1 MTGGHPLGK
10 SPTHVASASTASPPS
25 TPPAPSAADRAHAV
39 LRERILDGTL
49 PGGTLISEGQIADE
63 LGVSRTP
70 VREAF
75 LRLQAEG
82 WMELFP
88 KRGALVRPVQPGEIA
103 EVVEARHV
111 IESAAVRKVTQDAD
125 AAAHLA
131 ARLAEVIAQQTAAAQ
146 VQDLTAFTR
155 ADVDF
160 HQVIVDA
167 GENSILCGV
176 YRTLR
181 DRQQRMT
188 ARSVRARAGQLEAI
202 IAQHTELAQ
211 RIGDQDAAG
220 FATVLADHIL
230 DIHRELLR

>member
-1 MTGGHPLGK
+1 MP
-10 SPTHVASASTASPPS
+10 PT
-25 TPPAPSAADRAHAV
+25 PSAADRAHAL

-49 PGGTLISEGQIADE
+49 PGGTLLSEGQVADE
-63 LGVSRTP
+63 LAVSRTP

-88 KRGALVRPVQPGEIA
+88 KKGALVRPVQPGEIA

-111 IESAAVRKVTQDAD
+111 IESAAVRTTSQDPG

-131 ARLAEVIAQQTAAAQ
+131 AHLHEVVAAQ
-146 VQDLTAFTR
+146 RRAADAGDLTAFAQ

-160 HQVIVDA
+160 HQGVVDA
-167 GENSILCGV
+167 GGNSILCGV

-181 DRQQRMT
+181 ERQQRMT

-202 IAQHTELAQ
+202 LAQHTDLA
-211 RIGDQDAAG
+211 RLVADRDAAG
-220 FATVLADHIL
+220 FAQALLEHMH
-230 DIHRELLR
+230 DIHAGLLR

>member
-1 MTGGHPLGK
+1 MIYTEEAQHVLQSSTTTPAHP
-10 SPTHVASASTASPPS
+10 V
-25 TPPAPSAADRAHAV
+25 SAADRAHAV
-39 LRERILDGTL
+39 LHERILDGTL

-103 EVVEARHV
+103 EVIEARQV
-111 IESAAVRKVTQDAD
+111 IESAAVRKVCLDSDA
-125 AAAHLA
+125 ATLLAAHLA
-131 ARLAEVIAQQTAAAQ
+131 EVVANQNRAAAAG
-146 VQDLTAFTR
+146 DLTAFAR

-160 HQVIVDA
+160 HQGIVDA
-167 GENSILCGV
+167 GDNSILREV

-188 ARSVRARAGQLEAI
+188 ARSVRARAGQLDAI
-202 IAQHTELAQ
+202 VGQHTELA
-211 RIGDQDAAG
+211 RLIADQDAAG
-220 FATVLADHIL
+220 FTRALIDHMH
-230 DIHRELLR
+230 DIHRDLLR

>member
-1 MTGGHPLGK
+1 MTSDHATT
-10 SPTHVASASTASPPS
+10 PTPA
-25 TPPAPSAADRAHAV
+25 TPRSAADRAHAI
-39 LRERILDGTL
+39 LHERILDGTL

-75 LRLQAEG
+75 LRLSAEG

-103 EVVEARHV
+103 EVIEARQV
-111 IESAAVRKVTQDAD
+111 IESAAVHKATGDAGS
-125 AAAHLA
+125 AARLA
-131 ARLAEVIAQQTAAAQ
+131 ARLQEVVARQVTAATAG
-146 VQDLTAFTR
+146 DLSAFAR

-160 HQVIVDA
+160 HQEIVEA
-167 GENSILCGV
+167 EENSILGAF

-188 ARSVRARAGQLEAI
+188 ARSVRSRAGALDAI
-202 IAQHTELAQ
+202 VAQHTELA
-211 RIGDQDAAG
+211 RLIADQDADG
-220 FATVLADHIL
+220 FARALGEHMHS
-230 DIHRELLR
+230 IHQDLLR

>member
-1 MTGGHPLGK
+1 MTSGAPHTSPVHAV
-10 SPTHVASASTASPPS
+10 SPTDP
-25 TPPAPSAADRAHAV
+25 PPALSAADRAHAV

-49 PGGTLISEGQIADE
+49 AGGTLISEGQIADE

-88 KRGALVRPVQPGEIA
+88 KRGALVRPIQPGEIA

-146 VQDLTAFTR
+146 AQDLTAFTR

-167 GENSILCGV
+167 GENSILGEV
-176 YRTLR
+176 FRTLR

-202 IAQHTELAQ
+202 IAQHAELAR
-211 RIGDQDAAG
+211 RIGDQDAVG
-220 FATVLADHIL
+220 FAGALADHIH

>member
-1 MTGGHPLGK
+1 MTGDSTTPLSPHP
-10 SPTHVASASTASPPS
+10 T
-25 TPPAPSAADRAHAV
+25 SAADRAHAV

-63 LGVSRTP
+63 LGLSRTP

-88 KRGALVRPVQPGEIA
+88 KRGALVRPIQPGEIA
-103 EVVEARHV
+103 EVIEARQV
-111 IESAAVRKVTQDAD
+111 IESAAAGKACQDSGD
-125 AAAHLA
+125 A
-131 ARLAEVIAQQTAAAQ
+131 ARLAAQLGDVVAQQRLAAAAG
-146 VQDLTAFTR
+146 DLAAFAR

-160 HQVIVDA
+160 HQGIVDA
-167 GENSILCGV
+167 GDNSILREV

-188 ARSVRARAGQLEAI
+188 ASSVRARTGQLEAI
-202 IAQHTELAQ
+202 VAQHTELAHL
-211 RIGDQDAAG
+211 IADQDAAG
-220 FATVLADHIL
+220 FTQALRDHMH
-230 DIHRELLR
+230 DIHRDLLR

>member
-1 MTGGHPLGK
+1 MPR
-10 SPTHVASASTASPPS
+10 PI
-25 TPPAPSAADRAHAV
+25 SAADRAHAV

-49 PGGTLISEGQIADE
+49 PGGTLISEGQVADE

-103 EVVEARHV
+103 EVIEARQV
-111 IESAAVRKVTQDAD
+111 IESAAVDKVVRHPGD
-125 AAAHLA
+125 A
-131 ARLAEVIAQQTAAAQ
+131 ARLAAQLREVVAAQDRAAAAG
-146 VQDLTAFTR
+146 DLATFAR

-160 HQVIVDA
+160 HQAVVDA
-167 GENSILCGV
+167 GDNSILRDV

-188 ARSVRARAGQLEAI
+188 ARSVRAREGQLPAI
-202 IAQHTELAQ
+202 VGQHTTLVELIA
-211 RIGDQDAAG
+211 DQDAAG
-220 FATVLADHIL
+220 FAAALGEHMH
-230 DIHRELLR
+230 DIHRDLLR